1 MAENLQYKTEVF
13 FKEIILDGPLSKTK
27 YYPIP
32 IKFLE
37 RGIPH
42 VHLFIR
48 IFNSPNN
55 ENEAAYIR
63 FTETAINTQLPN
75 HLNNQ
80 ELFELLRL
88 TKIMPILELAGN
100 TMIMNDASFMVD
112 ILLRRQLC

>member
-1 MAENLQYKTEVF
+1 MTENLQYKTEVF

-27 YYPIP
+27 YYAIP
-32 IKFLE
+32 IIFQE

-48 IFNSPNN
+48 IFNSPNI
-55 ENEAAYIR
+55 ENG
-63 FTETAINTQLPN
+63 INTQLPN
-75 HLNNQ
+75 HLDNQ

-88 TKIMPILELAGN
+88 TKIMPTLELAGN
-100 TMIMNDASFMVD
+100 TIRMNEASFMVD